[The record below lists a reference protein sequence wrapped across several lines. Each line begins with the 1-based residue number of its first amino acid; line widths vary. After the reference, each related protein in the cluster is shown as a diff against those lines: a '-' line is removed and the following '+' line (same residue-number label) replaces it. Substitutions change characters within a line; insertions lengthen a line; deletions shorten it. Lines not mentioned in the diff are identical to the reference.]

1 MLAGLVIL
9 AAGAVAPVAEAQQ
22 APGAPS
28 LYELVEEMKA
38 HLFVDLT
45 HAFRPGIPHWPG
57 FDDEVRA
64 TLYHYDEGI
73 GVKGAGF
80 LAHEY
85 CHPGHWGT
93 HVDPPEI
100 GRAHAELQS
109 LMRISY
115 AVSCLK
121 KKIRIMIT
129 VSTKRP
135 TQT

>member
-38 HLFVDLT
+38 HRFVDLT

-57 FDDEVRA
+57 FEDEVRP
-64 TLYHYDEGI
+64 TLYHYDEGV

-80 LAHEY
+80 LAHAD
-85 CHPGHWGT
+85 CPPGQWANTVTPPDPSVTGT
-93 HVDPPEI
+93 RRQEEI
-100 GRAHAELQS
+100 TGDALVRGMVVEERSDVEGRS
-109 LMRISY
+109 
-115 AVSCLK
+115 
-121 KKIRIMIT
+121 
-129 VSTKRP
+129 
-135 TQT
+135 